1 MTGSKSHFQKYLVGL
16 VLSCSALIAQASDL
30 PPGPI
35 AMIVPYAPGG
45 SADVFARPIAEQMS
59 RTLKQ
64 PVIVDLKP
72 GAGGNIGAQYVAK
85 NAKPNG
91 QTFLFAS
98 VSLATAPSL
107 SKINFDP
114 LKDLTAVAGVATV
127 PSLMLVSNNSPY
139 KSVKELVAAIREK
152 KIQATFG
159 SSGINTGSH
168 LVGELFKARTGIDME
183 HVPYKGSGA
192 VYPDLIGGRIT
203 VLFDV
208 MGSSVHQVKSG
219 QVRALAITSKTRS
232 KLLPDVPTLDELGY
246 TGFEFGTWF
255 GFFVP
260 SKTPA
265 ATQKALESAILQ
277 SLTHESVK
285 ERLNAAGAVPL
296 PGPGPEF
303 QKWYEADVRLWQKML
318 AEGKLQRVE

>member
-1 MTGSKSHFQKYLVGL
+1 MRQLKTQLGSYLVGL
-16 VLSCSALIAQASDL
+16 ALACGAVTSHASDF
-30 PPGPI
+30 PSGPV

-45 SADVFARPIAEQMS
+45 SADVFARPIAEQMT
-59 RTLKQ
+59 RILKQ

-72 GAGGNIGAQYVAK
+72 GAGGNIGAQYVAR
-85 NAKPNG
+85 NVKPNG

-107 SKINFDP
+107 SKITFDP
-114 LKDLTAVAGVATV
+114 VKDLTAVAGVATV

-139 KSVKELVAAIREK
+139 KTVKDLVAAIKDK
-152 KIQATFG
+152 KVQATFG

-168 LVGELFKARTGIDME
+168 LVGELFKARAGIDME

-208 MGSSVHQVKSG
+208 MGSSVHQVKAG

-246 TGFEFGTWF
+246 SGFEFGTWF

-265 ATQKALESAILQ
+265 AVQKTLESAILQ
-277 SLTHESVK
+277 SLTHPTVQD
-285 ERLNAAGAVPL
+285 RLVAAGAVAL
-296 PGPGPEF
+296 PGPGAEF
-303 QKWYEADVRLWQKML
+303 QKWYEADVRLWQKMV
-318 AEGKLQRVE
+318 ADGKLQRMD